1 MPEYVTIE
9 IPIQGMDCA
18 ECVMHVEHALQGVA
32 GVRAAQ
38 VYLISEKAVIQAEN
52 TIDLQAINIAVLAAG
67 YKVGDKPSANSSA
80 QSSKFSTT
88 VSRLAILIPVIILTV
103 VGLIVGEWFGLFDEV
118 TTVVPWFVWLA
129 AIIASGWPVFHKV
142 FRAALQ
148 RQVLSHSLMSLG
160 VIAAAFVGEWLTALM
175 IVIFMRLGEYTEQI
189 TSGQARRAI
198 LDLSSLAPQTA
209 RIERAND
216 EITIPLDQVQPGDIV
231 VVRPGETIPVDGIVL
246 SGTATVDQSSITGE
260 SLPVDISGGSRVFA
274 ATLATLGALRVK
286 AEAVGKD
293 STFGKITQLVED
305 AESHRSSYQQ
315 LADRVSSYFLPVVL
329 AIAGLTFVLRR
340 DPLAVA
346 AVLAVACSC
355 SFALA
360 TPIAMLASIGT
371 AARRGI
377 LIKGG
382 KQIELLS
389 KVDAILVDKTGTL
402 TLGKPKIQTIHPFDG
417 FTQNEVLQLA
427 ASAERFSEHP
437 LGEAIR
443 NEALSRGVSLLNI
456 EDFQVFP
463 GSGVK
468 AQLGDHS
475 VSVSRLDVNSPLI
488 SANNLT
494 INGNTLMEVVRDQRI
509 VGIISATDTIRPEVP
524 EAIEQLKSMGLVH
537 IEVITGDQESAARA
551 LTEPLQI
558 PFRANLLPEDKINI
572 VKDLQARGLRVLMIG
587 DGINDAPALAQA
599 DVSIALG
606 SGTGGIAAESASVI
620 LLKDDWMLI
629 PEVIGISRRT
639 MGIVQGNLIFTAVY
653 NTVGISLAA
662 LGILPPM
669 LAAAAQ
675 ILPDLGILGNS
686 SRLLKQSKTNH

>member
-1 MPEYVTIE
+1 
-9 IPIQGMDCA
+9 
-18 ECVMHVEHALQGVA
+18 
-32 GVRAAQ
+32 
-38 VYLISEKAVIQAEN
+38 
-52 TIDLQAINIAVLAAG
+52 
-67 YKVGDKPSANSSA
+67 
-80 QSSKFSTT
+80 
-88 VSRLAILIPVIILTV
+88 
-103 VGLIVGEWFGLFDEV
+103 
-118 TTVVPWFVWLA
+118 
-129 AIIASGWPVFHKV
+129 
-142 FRAALQ
+142 
-148 RQVLSHSLMSLG
+148 
-160 VIAAAFVGEWLTALM
+160 
-175 IVIFMRLGEYTEQI
+175 
-189 TSGQARRAI
+189 
-198 LDLSSLAPQTA
+198 
-209 RIERAND
+209 
-216 EITIPLDQVQPGDIV
+216 
-231 VVRPGETIPVDGIVL
+231 
-246 SGTATVDQSSITGE
+246 
-260 SLPVDISGGSRVFA
+260 
-274 ATLATLGALRVK
+274 
-286 AEAVGKD
+286 
-293 STFGKITQLVED
+293 
-305 AESHRSSYQQ
+305 
-315 LADRVSSYFLPVVL
+315 
-329 AIAGLTFVLRR
+329 
-340 DPLAVA
+340 
-346 AVLAVACSC
+346 
-355 SFALA
+355 
-360 TPIAMLASIGT
+360 MLASIGT

-494 INGNTLMEVVRDQRI
+494 INGNTLMEVVRDQKTI
-509 VGIISATDTIRPEVP
+509 GIISAADTIRPEVP